1 MTEECYTKTYSQSI
15 SQGSLAYS
23 SFCHYVS
30 CSAITEVNLLVQEK
44 PEEYA
49 YRICLQ
55 YCLEFV
61 CTYDSKI
68 KIRLLSF
75 TDISISIKH

>member
-1 MTEECYTKTYSQSI
+1 MTEECYAKAYSQSI
-15 SQGSLAYS
+15 SQGSLVYS
-23 SFCHYVS
+23 SFCHYIS

-49 YRICLQ
+49 YCICLQ

-61 CTYDSKI
+61 CTYDTKI
-68 KIRLLSF
+68 KNRLLSC